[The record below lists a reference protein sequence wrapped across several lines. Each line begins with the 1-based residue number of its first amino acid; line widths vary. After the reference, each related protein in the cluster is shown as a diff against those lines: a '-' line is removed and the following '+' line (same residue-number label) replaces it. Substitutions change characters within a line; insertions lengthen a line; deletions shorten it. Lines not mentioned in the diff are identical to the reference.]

1 MLDKYNMSIENNIYE
16 ISKAFAVRIVNL
28 YNYLTDTKKEHVMS
42 KQLLRS
48 GTSIGANVFEG
59 KQAQSRADF
68 ASKMSIALKEA
79 SESGYWIDL
88 LHETQY
94 LTDSEFQSLFADC
107 KRIIAV
113 LTKIVKSTKSK
124 DES

>member
-1 MLDKYNMSIENNIYE
+1 MLDKYSVTIDNDVYE
-16 ISKAFAVRIVNL
+16 ISKEFAVRMVNL
-28 YNYLTDTKKEHVMS
+28 CNYLIDNKKEYVMS

-68 ASKMSIALKEA
+68 ASKMNIALKEA

-88 LHETQY
+88 LHDTQY
-94 LTDSEFQSLFADC
+94 LSESEYQSLFAGC

-113 LTKIVKSTKSK
+113 LTKIVKATKS
-124 DES
+124 

>member
-1 MLDKYNMSIENNIYE
+1 MLDKYSVTIDNDVYE
-16 ISKAFAVRIVNL
+16 ISKEFAVRMVNL
-28 YNYLTDTKKEHVMS
+28 YNYLIDNKKEYVMS

-68 ASKMSIALKEA
+68 ASKMNIALKEA

-88 LHETQY
+88 LHDTQY
-94 LTDSEFQSLFADC
+94 LSESEYQSLFANC

-113 LTKIVKSTKSK
+113 LTKIVKATKS
-124 DES
+124 

>member
-1 MLDKYNMSIENNIYE
+1 MLDKYSVTINNDVYE
-16 ISKAFAVRIVNL
+16 ISKEFAVRMVNL
-28 YNYLTDTKKEHVMS
+28 YNYLIDNKKEYVMS
-42 KQLLRS
+42 KQLSRS

-68 ASKMSIALKEA
+68 ASKMNIALKEA

-88 LHETQY
+88 LHDTQY
-94 LTDSEFQSLFADC
+94 LSESEYQSLFADC

-113 LTKIVKSTKSK
+113 LTKIVKATKS
-124 DES
+124 

>member
-1 MLDKYNMSIENNIYE
+1 MLDKYNTEIENNIYE
-16 ISKAFAVRIVNL
+16 ISKAFAIRIVNL
-28 YNYLTDTKKEHVMS
+28 YNNLTENRKEFVMS

-68 ASKMSIALKEA
+68 SSKMNIALKEA

-88 LHETQY
+88 LHDTHY
-94 LTDSEFQSLFADC
+94 LSDSEYQSLFSDC
-107 KRIIAV
+107 RRITAV
-113 LTKIVKSTKSK
+113 LTKIVKSTKPHQ
-124 DES
+124 

>member
-1 MLDKYNMSIENNIYE
+1 MSIENNIYE